1 MREIL
6 KERIHQKM
14 KKILGPIIEKA
25 VESIC
30 VTKETNEK
38 IKVAVDLFLAFLL
51 GLEIAAIFFLL

>member
-14 KKILGPIIEKA
+14 KKVLGPIIDKA
-25 VESIC
+25 ITAIC

-38 IKVAVDLFLAFLL
+38 LKVAVDIILAFLL